1 MVVQPSRSQQR
12 DASRGGAKMTVQH
25 ELRLV
30 LSCLVFVFWGVE
42 LIKSILKRNLT
53 TVEAQ

>member
-12 DASRGGAKMTVQH
+12 DASMGGAKMTVQH